1 MIVCFCN
8 EIAALICVKLVPVL
22 TSDHSRRTEAC
33 TEFETGNSR
42 NTENELSDIILKS
55 VKYGRT
61 YAGRNIHGSTF
72 DHSAERLPCFTG
84 FFNIVLHKPAS
95 AVVDDREVLASYAP
109 YTVTGYVHR
118 IVRVVLYIMYARNVS
133 AGVDAA
139 AFEYLSA
146 YSSGEAERDSESLTK
161 MSLIAE
167 IIKALVAHS
176 SGVISVTGT
185 RKSVNIR
192 VLRSFYGSVLYKGTE
207 RSSGSPVVVNTRH
220 NVRHYILVV
229 IDETNISPRHK
240 PGYRF
245 DINMLSGRETVNGY
259 TDGRSL

>member
-1 MIVCFCN
+1 MGFV
-8 EIAALICVKLVPVL
+8 
-22 TSDHSRRTEAC
+22 TSDTHNVCKSIVYCRKYIGGLDFVFDQTLFIHPVNILLPVFCCLAEEGGIRSLHERQKGLTGLFLHS
-33 TEFETGNSR
+33 
-42 NTENELSDIILKS
+42 
-55 VKYGRT
+55 GR
-61 YAGRNIHGSTF
+61 
-72 DHSAERLPCFTG
+72 
-84 FFNIVLHKPAS
+84 K
-95 AVVDDREVLASYAP
+95 REVLF
-109 YTVTGYVHR
+109 VL
-118 IVRVVLYIMYARNVS
+118 IVEQNLEAGIRV
-133 AGVDAA
+133 
-139 AFEYLSA
+139 
-146 YSSGEAERDSESLTK
+146 SL
-161 MSLIAE
+161 E

-192 VLRSFYGSVLYKGTE
+192 VLRSFCGSVLNKGTE